1 MPSSYPYQLELGLPR
16 RDEASIAGVRAR
28 PLGRRLL
35 DLFLIGIGCLAFIAA
50 SNLTSDGNVTLD
62 SLGYWFLGLVPFALI
77 ILSAR
82 ASRGRR
88 DDWFML
94 DEGFLVSAWMLS
106 LLLFVA
112 LRVSSR
118 SETFEFPL
126 YEFVRYN
133 LVAGHL
139 VLSFIYSAFGC
150 VAAFAIG
157 SLVRRDSWALAS
169 PREFVASFFF
179 VAATFFVLVFL
190 IHDVGPLVRG

>member
-1 MPSSYPYQLELGLPR
+1 MSSSYPYQLELGLPR
-16 RDEASIAGVRAR
+16 RDEASIPGARA
-28 PLGRRLL
+28 LSLVRRLL
-35 DLFLIGIGCLAFIAA
+35 DLFLIVVGCLAFIAA
-50 SNLTSDGNVTLD
+50 SNLTSDEKVTID
-62 SLGYWFLGLVPFALI
+62 SLGYWFLGLVPFVLI
-77 ILSAR
+77 MLSAR

-88 DDWFML
+88 DNWFML

-112 LRVSSR
+112 LRVSYR

-133 LVAGHL
+133 LIVGHL
-139 VLSFIYSAFGC
+139 VLSFIYSMFGC

-157 SLVRRDSWALAS
+157 SLMRRDSWALAS

-179 VAATFFVLVFL
+179 VAAAFFTMVFL
-190 IHDVGPLVRG
+190 IHDIGPLARG